1 LELREGYEDEI
12 RHLSQSHEDEL
23 RHRASEE
30 AEEVAME
37 PRGQHHSGE
46 PMLWGRGGGEDQ
58 AVDLGEGLILDHQAV
73 DLGEGLI
80 LDRGSELGH
89 LFRLFDNEVFEE
101 DSSGRI
107 ELIGEFMTRG
117 VARQVWTACMHAL

>member
-1 LELREGYEDEI
+1 
-12 RHLSQSHEDEL
+12 
-23 RHRASEE
+23 
-30 AEEVAME
+30 ME

-46 PMLWGRGGGEDQ
+46 PMLWGRGGGEDQAVDLGEGLILDHQ